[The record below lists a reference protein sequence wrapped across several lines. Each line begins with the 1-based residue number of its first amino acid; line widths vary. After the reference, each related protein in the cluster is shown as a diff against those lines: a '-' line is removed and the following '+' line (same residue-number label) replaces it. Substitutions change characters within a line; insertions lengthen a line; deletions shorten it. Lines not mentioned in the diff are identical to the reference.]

1 MLTEWQEFTIEVLG
15 KTVPIAGAL
24 TGAWVG
30 FRLAHPRPKL
40 IVWAGI
46 MLGVPLQNPPQKF
59 LVITFTNVGRRPIKV
74 NSIRFRSSL
83 PEMRRKSMIVPNL
96 PGLPIMLE
104 KEGEDKTVH
113 IPFVKDMEN
122 ISRLTAYDTVGR
134 RWTASRRVIQQI
146 RKDAKD

>member
-1 MLTEWQEFTIEVLG
+1 
-15 KTVPIAGAL
+15 
-24 TGAWVG
+24 
-30 FRLAHPRPKL
+30 
-40 IVWAGI
+40 
-46 MLGVPLQNPPQKF
+46 
-59 LVITFTNVGRRPIKV
+59 
-74 NSIRFRSSL
+74 
-83 PEMRRKSMIVPNL
+83 MIVPNL